1 MGGVWVGLGVAALEL
16 HGPVEVPPLCFSGGG
31 GFFVVCCG
39 TEC

>member
-31 GFFVVCCG
+31 VLCSLLWD
-39 TEC
+39 